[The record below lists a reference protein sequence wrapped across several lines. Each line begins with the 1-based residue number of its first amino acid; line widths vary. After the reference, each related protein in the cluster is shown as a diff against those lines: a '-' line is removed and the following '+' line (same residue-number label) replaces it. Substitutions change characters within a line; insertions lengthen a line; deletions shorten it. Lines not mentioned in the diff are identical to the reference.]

1 MTSSEP
7 ALPVVLPLRVLL
19 VVEDLETVRVV
30 QRTLLNTH
38 DELLIATDLADGL
51 SKANVISPELVFVD
65 LAMGNSAG
73 LAVVHHL
80 RALDPNVTVYALT
93 SPSALDLGPQAIA
106 LGAHGVLVM
115 PLSGDEVHS
124 TLSHVRSQRAERAEH
139 DRLRREAEASRRAHK
154 LADAL
159 SQIVTAPSR
168 RDAAERLSVLLSQ
181 AGAERVLTY
190 LPAAQGSRQLVR
202 LASVGSADRAPT
214 FCEDFEL
221 LAFAQAEQLQVVR
234 LTLER
239 QTAALLLLGS
249 DLTLPLTPL
258 LDSLSIIAPQ
268 IAMALA
274 LVMEREQTTR
284 GAMKDPSSS
293 AYTFAYFVDV
303 AGREIDK
310 ARRHARRFALATLAV
325 EQRRDPAT
333 SLLRNTA
340 IEVAETVL
348 SCVRD
353 TDVLA
358 RVDDS
363 EFYLLMPE
371 TGGLG
376 AHACRRRV
384 MQQLLGPGGLHS
396 GGGHPEL
403 EAAMGVATFPQDGL
417 DLSQLLRV
425 ARHRADASRSS
436 PVRRLGLD
444 RLPLPEILDALFWR
458 LGEASQGL
466 GLIAPQIIELPL
478 MDVVGLTAAAVNEA
492 TRSGGT
498 RIVASQRSGLS
509 IGAAVRAAL
518 ANSRDDVLL
527 DIAEIPPTSPCRDL
541 EVLILVSEHGSY
553 ALLGRTAQGLL
564 RAVHSSDPVLAD
576 LLVQRLG
583 EAVGMRWID

>member
-1 MTSSEP
+1 VTTSQ
-7 ALPVVLPLRVLL
+7 PVAPTTLPLRVLFIADD
-19 VVEDLETVRVV
+19 VETTRIV
-30 QRTLLNTH
+30 QRATLSTQ
-38 DELLIATDLADGL
+38 DELLLANDLSDGL
-51 SKANVISPELVFVD
+51 AKANALVPDIVFVD
-65 LAMGNSAG
+65 VAMGNSAG

-80 RALDPNVTVYALT
+80 RALDQRVIVYALT
-93 SPSALDLGPQAIA
+93 PANRLELGPQAVT
-106 LGAHGVLVM
+106 LGATGVLVL
-115 PLSGDEVHS
+115 PLSGDEVYS
-124 TLSHVRSQRAERAEH
+124 TLSEVRTRRAERFEN
-139 DRLRREAEASRRAHK
+139 DRLRREAEASRRAQK

-159 SQIVTAPSR
+159 AQIVAAPSR
-168 RDAAERLSVLLSQ
+168 RDAAERLSLILSQ

-190 LPAAQGSRQLVR
+190 LPAGEGSRQLVR
-202 LASVGSADRAPT
+202 LGTVGSAERAPT

-221 LAFAQAEQLQVVR
+221 LNYAQSEQLQVVR

-239 QTAALLLLGS
+239 QTSAILLLGAA
-249 DLTLPLTPL
+249 LTQPLTPL
-258 LDSLSIIAPQ
+258 LDSLAIIGPQ
-268 IAMALA
+268 IAMTIA
-274 LVMEREQTTR
+274 LVMEREQTSR

-325 EQRRDPAT
+325 EHRRDPAT
-333 SLLRNTA
+333 SLLRNTT
-340 IEVAETVL
+340 IEVAENVL

-363 EFYLLMPE
+363 EFYLLLPE
-371 TGGLG
+371 TGGIG

-384 MQQLLGPGGLHS
+384 MQQLLGPGGLRSS
-396 GGGHPEL
+396 GYPEL
-403 EAAMGVATFPQDGL
+403 DAAMGVATFPQDGM

-425 ARHRADASRSS
+425 ARHRADASRTS

-444 RLPLPEILDALFWR
+444 RLPLPEILDALLWR

-466 GLIAPQIIELPL
+466 GLTAPQIIELPL
-478 MDVVGLTAAAVNEA
+478 MDVVGLAGAAVGEA
-492 TRSGGT
+492 ARSGGT
-498 RIVASQRSGLS
+498 RIVASQRGGLS

-518 ANSRDDVLL
+518 SSLRDEVALDVA
-527 DIAEIPPTSPCRDL
+527 DMSGQPACRDL
-541 EVLILVSEHGSY
+541 EVLVLIAEHGTY
-553 ALLGRTAQGLL
+553 ALLGRTTQGLL

>member
-1 MTSSEP
+1 LTTSRP
-7 ALPVVLPLRVLL
+7 ALPIVLPLRVLL
-19 VVEDLETVRVV
+19 VVEDLETIRVV
-30 QRTLLNTH
+30 QRTLLTTH

-51 SKANVISPELVFVD
+51 AKANLISPELVFVD

-73 LAVVHHL
+73 LAVVHHV
-80 RALDPNVTVYALT
+80 RAIDPSVTVFALT
-93 SPSALDLGPQAIA
+93 PPNALDLGPQAIA

-124 TLSHVRSQRAERAEH
+124 TLSLVRSQRAERAEH
-139 DRLRREAEASRRAHK
+139 ARLRREAEASRRAHK

-159 SQIVTAPSR
+159 SQVTIAPSR
-168 RDAAERLSVLLSQ
+168 RDAAERLSTLLSQ

-202 LASVGSADRAPT
+202 LASIGSAERAPT

-221 LAFAQAEQLQVVR
+221 LAFAQTEQLQVVR

-239 QTAALLLLGS
+239 QTAAIILLGS
-249 DLTLPLTPL
+249 DLTTPLTPL

-348 SCVRD
+348 ACVRD

-396 GGGHPEL
+396 GGHPEL
-403 EAAMGVATFPQDGL
+403 EAAMGVATFPQDGV

-466 GLIAPQIIELPL
+466 GLTAPQTIELPL
-478 MDVVGLTAAAVNEA
+478 MDIIGLTAAAVNEA

-518 ANSRDDVLL
+518 TSSRDDVQL
-527 DIAEIPPTSPCRDL
+527 DIADIPPSSPCRDL
-541 EVLILVSEHGSY
+541 EVLILISEHGSY
-553 ALLGRTAQGLL
+553 ALLGRTTQGLL

-583 EAVGMRWID
+583 EAVGLRWID

>member
-1 MTSSEP
+1 M
-7 ALPVVLPLRVLL
+7 RVLF
-19 VVEDLETVRVV
+19 VADDQETIRIV
-30 QRTLLNTH
+30 QRTTLTTH
-38 DELLIATDLADGL
+38 DELVIATDLADGL
-51 SKANVISPELVFVD
+51 AKANALTPELVFVD
-65 LAMGNSAG
+65 IAMGNSAG

-80 RALDPNVTVYALT
+80 RALNPTATIYALT
-93 SPSALDLGPQAIA
+93 HSDQLDLGPQAVA
-106 LGAHGVLVM
+106 LGAHGVLVL
-115 PLSGDEVHS
+115 PLSGDEVFS
-124 TLSHVRSQRAERAEH
+124 TLSQVRARCAERAET
-139 DRLRREAEASRRAHK
+139 DRLRREAEASRRAQK

-159 SQIVTAPSR
+159 SQVIAAPSR
-168 RDAAERLSVLLSQ
+168 RDAAERLSVLLAQ
-181 AGAERVLTY
+181 AGAHRVLTY
-190 LPAAQGSRQLVR
+190 LPAGEGSRQLVR
-202 LASVGSADRAPT
+202 LGTIGSTERAPT

-221 LAFAQAEQLQVVR
+221 LAFAQQDQLQVVR

-239 QTAALLLLGS
+239 QTSAILLLGS
-249 DLTLPLTPL
+249 DLTQPLTPL
-258 LDSLSIIAPQ
+258 LDSLAIIGPQ
-268 IAMALA
+268 IAMTLA
-274 LVMEREQTTR
+274 LVIEREQTSR

-310 ARRHARRFALATLAV
+310 ARRHARRFALATLGV
-325 EQRRDPAT
+325 EQRRDPAV

-340 IEVAETVL
+340 IEVAENVL
-348 SCVRD
+348 ACVRD

-363 EFYLLMPE
+363 EFYLLLPE
-371 TGGLG
+371 TGGIG

-384 MQQLLGPGGLHS
+384 MQQLLGPGGLRNA
-396 GGGHPEL
+396 GHPEL
-403 EAAMGVATFPQDGL
+403 DAAMGVATFPQDGT

-425 ARHRADASRSS
+425 ARHRADASRAS

-466 GLIAPQIIELPL
+466 GLAAPQIIELPL
-478 MDVVGLTAAAVNEA
+478 MDVVGLATAAVTEA
-492 TRSGGT
+492 ARSGST

-509 IGAAVRAAL
+509 VGAAVRAAL
-518 ANSRDDVLL
+518 SNARDDVTL
-527 DIAEIPPTSPCRDL
+527 DVADISSQPACRDL
-541 EVLILVSEHGSY
+541 EAMVLIAEHGTY
-553 ALLGRTAQGLL
+553 ALLGRTSQGLL